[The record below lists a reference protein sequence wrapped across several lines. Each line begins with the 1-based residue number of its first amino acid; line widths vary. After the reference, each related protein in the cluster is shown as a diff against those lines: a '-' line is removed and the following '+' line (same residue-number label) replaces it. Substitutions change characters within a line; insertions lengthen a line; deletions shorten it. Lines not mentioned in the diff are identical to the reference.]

1 MTRSSRCDEDGC
13 APHSSASWGGEWW
26 RAIKLQHA
34 SELQAAFLVGLVC
47 LVPLLMVFYVWLVA
61 QYKLTQAKLE
71 AAQRKK
77 EK

>member
-1 MTRSSRCDEDGC
+1 M
-13 APHSSASWGGEWW
+13 
-26 RAIKLQHA
+26 
-34 SELQAAFLVGLVC
+34 
-47 LVPLLMVFYVWLVA
+47 VPLLMVFYVWLVA